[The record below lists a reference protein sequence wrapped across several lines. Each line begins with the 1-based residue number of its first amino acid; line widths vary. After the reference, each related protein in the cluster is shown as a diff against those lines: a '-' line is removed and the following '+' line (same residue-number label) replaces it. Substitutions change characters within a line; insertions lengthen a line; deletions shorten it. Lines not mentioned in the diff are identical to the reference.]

1 MTLNKESTVW
11 LNVTTSSHWN
21 RAVVGVVRVEIELAS
36 GLATLYPEGRFK
48 YCIWQDGTFVE
59 KALESKA
66 PEPKALESTA
76 GAESQSAIQS
86 TVADVANSSDE
97 PQPPGASSVVKAPL
111 PMLFPLLSKRD
122 ASKSIAQGVLS
133 LLPLFLR
140 RPCNHLLHALKGVL
154 KGLVYST
161 RYRQFK
167 ERGRASSRVP
177 EVFGHE
183 MFERSISSQTSI
195 FTPGDVLLSVGL
207 DWDYPYAEE
216 FMRLRSQES
225 VKIVRCCYDLIP
237 VLYPQ
242 YCVADVAAHFTRY
255 FLDVA
260 DSSDQVLCISKQS
273 ESDLTELLQRTG
285 GRAVNTKVFTLG
297 DNIVEGLSDSIGD
310 TVRNITAAPFILY
323 VSTVERRKNHQVLYQ
338 AYHQLCKEGKKEH
351 LPKMVFVGMRGWG
364 VDELFKDIELDPAT
378 AGSIIQCNH
387 VNDAELRLLYQQSL
401 CCVFPS
407 LYEGW
412 GLPVGEALAMG
423 KIVLSSDRG
432 SLPEVGGELV
442 TYIDPWHP
450 GEWARAIWRIVTDD
464 EHHKM
469 LSEKVDSNYEPRQW
483 HDTAVSV
490 KSILDDLM
498 APQPALQIEYCAY
511 DLTTSIGQCVGP
523 VINSRGRQGLL
534 FEGPHKALF
543 SGQYRLEIWAQ
554 PDQRAAGRC
563 SVQILGDGTE
573 IAIREQ
579 VAFNA
584 VTVSSV
590 DESGNKNKNEQPLL
604 SLPFQLP
611 VAVKDFDVRCELMS
625 GELCVERIV
634 LVPQ

>member
-21 RAVVGVVRVEIELAS
+21 RAVVGVVRVETELAS
-36 GLATLYPEGRFK
+36 GLAKLYPEGRFK

-59 KALESKA
+59 KA
-66 PEPKALESTA
+66 PEPKASESTVSV
-76 GAESQSAIQS
+76 ESQSAIQG
-86 TVADVANSSDE
+86 VVDSSDGPE
-97 PQPPGASSVVKAPL
+97 LKAPL

-133 LLPLFLR
+133 LLPSFLR

-177 EVFGHE
+177 EVLRHE

-351 LPKMVFVGMRGWG
+351 LPKLVFVGMRGWG

-378 AGSIIQCNH
+378 AGSIVQCNH

-412 GLPVGEALAMG
+412 GLPVAEALAMG
-423 KIVLSSDRG
+423 KVVLSSDRG
-432 SLPEVGGELV
+432 SLPEVGGNLV

-490 KSILDDLM
+490 KSMLDDLM
-498 APQPALQIEYCAY
+498 APQPAQQIEYYAY
-511 DLTTSIGQCVGP
+511 DLTASIGQCVGP

-534 FEGPHKALF
+534 FEGPHKALL
-543 SGQYRLEIWAQ
+543 SGQYRLAIWDR
-554 PDQRAAGRC
+554 PEQRAAGCC
-563 SVQILGDGTE
+563 SVQIVGDGTE
-573 IAIREQ
+573 IAILEQ

-584 VTVSSV
+584 AAVSSG
-590 DESGNKNKNEQPLL
+590 DENKNEQPLV

>member
-1 MTLNKESTVW
+1 MTVNKESTVW
-11 LNVTTSSHWN
+11 LNVTTSSQWN
-21 RAVVGVVRVEIELAS
+21 RAVVGVVRVETELAS
-36 GLATLYPEGRFK
+36 GLAKLYPKGRFK
-48 YCIWQDGTFVE
+48 YCIWQDGSFIE
-59 KALESKA
+59 KVPGPTAA
-66 PEPKALESTA
+66 DSTP
-76 GAESQSAIQS
+76 GVESQRAIQG
-86 TVADVANSSDE
+86 AIESSDAL
-97 PQPPGASSVVKAPL
+97 QPSGVKAPL
-111 PMLFPLLSKRD
+111 PMLFPLLSKRN

-133 LLPLFLR
+133 LLPSCLR
-140 RPCNHLLHALKGVL
+140 RPCNYLLHILIGVL
-154 KGLVYST
+154 KRLIYSA

-167 ERGRASSRVP
+167 ERSRALSRMPGVFRA
-177 EVFGHE
+177 EIFGDKVFGRE
-183 MFERSISSQTSI
+183 MLEHFTSLHASI

-225 VKIVRCCYDLIP
+225 VKVVRCCYDLIP

-273 ESDLTELLQRTG
+273 ENDLRYLLQRTG

-534 FEGPHKALF
+534 FEGPHKALL